1 MIGPG
6 KQMLEKDVFPKLA
19 QMGRLRGFPFAGQWF
34 DTGNLER
41 LEKARKLWKDIQPYE
56 EY

>member
-1 MIGPG
+1 PG